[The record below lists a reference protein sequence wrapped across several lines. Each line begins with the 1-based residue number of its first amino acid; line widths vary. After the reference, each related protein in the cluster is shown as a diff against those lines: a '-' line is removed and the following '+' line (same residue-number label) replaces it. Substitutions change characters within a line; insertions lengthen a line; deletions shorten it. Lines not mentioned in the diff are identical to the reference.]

1 MIASFGSLVFTRDFL
16 SGGIPIGEFSQTMS
30 LSVDTKEQTSG
41 KPLST
46 IKGAELEQMEISLQI
61 NRYSGIVP
69 EEFIE
74 TLRSF
79 VEEGTPSPF
88 ILAGKPVGKNNWVL
102 TGVSISDVVLGKKGK
117 ILSAAAALTFQEYV
131 PDTFKAAA
139 VATGGVA
146 PAQKTSSIAVSDP
159 YKVQTASKQTKA
171 SLKRKQGVQGA
182 GRYT

>member
-1 MIASFGSLVFTRDFL
+1 MIASFGSLILTRDFL

-41 KPLST
+41 KPLSN
-46 IKGAELEQMEISLQI
+46 IKGAELDQIEISLQI

-74 TLRSF
+74 ILRSV

-88 ILAGKPVGKNNWVL
+88 IMAGKPVGKNNWLL
-102 TGVSISDVVLGKKGK
+102 TNVSISDVVLGKKGK
-117 ILSAAAALTFQEYV
+117 ILSAVASLTLQEYV
-131 PDTFKAAA
+131 PDTYKAAT
-139 VATGGVA
+139 VTSGSLA
-146 PAQKTSSIAVSDP
+146 PAQKTSNVAVSDP
-159 YKVQTASKQTKA
+159 YKVQAADTQTKS
-171 SLKRKQGVQGA
+171 SLKRKQVMQNA